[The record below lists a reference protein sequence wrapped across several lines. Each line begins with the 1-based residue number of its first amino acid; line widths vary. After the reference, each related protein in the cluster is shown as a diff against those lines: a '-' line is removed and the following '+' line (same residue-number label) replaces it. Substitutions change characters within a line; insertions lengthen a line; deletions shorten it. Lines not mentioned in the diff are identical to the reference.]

1 MPPPEAAEERL
12 GILVVMSSEFTGL
25 AGVGLFCH
33 NLFTCQFLV
42 HFEEACDDVGLED
55 RLGEPFEQLEL
66 LFNFRQFQ
74 QIISIHE
81 PVEVGLEES
90 ILDDAVFLEFSF
102 GEFFCVVC
110 GDVASIIENGAVV
123 AF

>member
-12 GILVVMSSEFTGL
+12 GILVVLSPEFTGL
-25 AGVGLFCH
+25 AGVGLLCH

-42 HFEEACDDVGLED
+42 HFEEAGDD
-55 RLGEPFEQLEL
+55 
-66 LFNFRQFQ
+66 
-74 QIISIHE
+74 
-81 PVEVGLEES
+81 VGLEES